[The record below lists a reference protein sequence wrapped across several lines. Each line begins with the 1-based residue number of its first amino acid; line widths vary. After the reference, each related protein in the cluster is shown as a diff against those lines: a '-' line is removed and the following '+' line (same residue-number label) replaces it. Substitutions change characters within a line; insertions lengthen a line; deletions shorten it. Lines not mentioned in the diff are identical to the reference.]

1 MGFRPI
7 VPDDVA
13 TIDPRVYAD
22 GPMGLAETLAG
33 AAEAQEARQ

>member
-1 MGFRPI
+1 MAFRPI

-22 GPMGLAETLAG
+22 GPMGLAETLVPAG
-33 AAEAQEARQ
+33 ETQEARR